1 MNGNW
6 EWLTLDDVLI
16 QQANRKKVQQGW
28 SPKCHAFPAAPGQW
42 GVLKTTAIQA
52 GRFEPEHNKALPD
65 HLAPKPGI
73 EIESGDLLV
82 TCAGPRSRCG
92 VPTLVRSTPE
102 RLMMSG
108 KMYRFRADDRLAP
121 RFLELWLLS
130 PDAQRQIDAM
140 KTGIS
145 DSGLNL
151 THGRFTRLPVPVPP
165 LAEQHRIVD
174 LLEDHLSRLAAADA
188 YLEAAQRRSSVLH
201 DQLLASEVAAV
212 ASEQIPLAELLAVG
226 LANGKSVPTEEG
238 GFPVLR
244 LTALRAG
251 RIDLAERKPGAWTAA
266 EAERFLVERG
276 DFLIA
281 RGNGSLR
288 LVGRGGLVIDEPD
301 AVAFPDTLI
310 RARPDLTRIDPEFM
324 AHVWNAP
331 SVRRQIEKAVR
342 TTAGIY
348 KVNQKDLATVRL
360 PVPSLADQER
370 VTSAVRESRD
380 ALSQLDFEVGR
391 AVARSSAL
399 RRSLLGAAFAGRL
412 NGHASDQSEAA
423 EMMKT

>member
-1 MNGNW
+1 MNERW
-6 EWLTLDDVLI
+6 QWLTLDDVLI

-28 SPKCHAFPAAPGQW
+28 SPKCHDFPAATGAW

-65 HLAPKPGI
+65 HLDPKPGI
-73 EIESGDLLV
+73 EVESGDLLI

-108 KMYRFRADDRLAP
+108 KMYRFRADDRLDP

-165 LAEQHRIVD
+165 LAEQQRIAD
-174 LLEDHLSRLAAADA
+174 LLEDHLSRLDAADA
-188 YLEAAQRRSSVLH
+188 YLEAAQRRGNLLH
-201 DQLLASEVAAV
+201 DQLLGSELAAV
-212 ASEQIPLAELLAVG
+212 ESAEIPLAELLAVG
-226 LANGKSVPTEEG
+226 LANGRSVPTEEG

-244 LTALRAG
+244 LTALRDG

-266 EAERFLVERG
+266 DAKRFLVERG

-310 RARPDLTRIDPEFM
+310 RARPDLTRIDPEFL
-324 AHVWNAP
+324 AYVWNAP
-331 SVRRQIEKAVR
+331 GVRRQIEQAAK

-348 KVNQKDLATVRL
+348 KVNQKDLAAVRV
-360 PVPSLADQER
+360 PVPTLADQER
-370 VTSAVRESRD
+370 VTTAVRESRD
-380 ALSQLDFEVGR
+380 ALSQLALEVDR

-399 RRSLLGAAFAGRL
+399 RRSLLGAAFSGRL
-412 NGHASDQSEAA
+412 TGDASDLSEAE
-423 EMMKT
+423 EMIGA

>member
-92 VPTLVRSTPE
+92 VPTLVRSTPQ

-174 LLEDHLSRLAAADA
+174 LLEDHLSRLDAAES
-188 YLEAAQRRSSVLH
+188 LVRTSLRRLTSLRQSALSDFH
-201 DQLLASEVAAV
+201 DGDLT
-212 ASEQIPLAELLAVG
+212 PLGELAVDSG
-226 LANGKSVPTEEG
+226 YGTSEKCVPDG
-238 GFPVLR
+238 PGPAVVRIPNLMN
-244 LTALRAG
+244 G
-251 RIDLAERKPGAWTAA
+251 RIDLFDEKRIASASADVARYRLAPGDLLIVRTNGSVDLIGRSAVVQDGVDAAFASYLIRYQLRLDRVIPEWAQAMLSTPQVRAKIETLAASSAGQHNLSLGKLNPLELPIPTLTVQAARLGRLADVDGKISRLRAELSAA
-266 EAERFLVERG
+266 ESRG
-276 DFLIA
+276 
-281 RGNGSLR
+281 
-288 LVGRGGLVIDEPD
+288 
-301 AVAFPDTLI
+301 
-310 RARPDLTRIDPEFM
+310 
-324 AHVWNAP
+324 
-331 SVRRQIEKAVR
+331 
-342 TTAGIY
+342 
-348 KVNQKDLATVRL
+348 VN
-360 PVPSLADQER
+360 
-370 VTSAVRESRD
+370 
-380 ALSQLDFEVGR
+380 
-391 AVARSSAL
+391 L
-399 RRSLLGAAFAGRL
+399 RRSLLAAAFAGRL
-412 NGHASDQSEAA
+412 TDSASKPPAVEEILNA
-423 EMMKT
+423 